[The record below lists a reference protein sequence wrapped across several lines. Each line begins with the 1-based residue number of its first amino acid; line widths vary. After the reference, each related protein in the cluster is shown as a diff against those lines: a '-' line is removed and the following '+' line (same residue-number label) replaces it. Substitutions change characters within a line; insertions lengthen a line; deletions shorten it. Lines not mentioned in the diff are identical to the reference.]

1 MPTYQVHMFFLFL
14 VSVPRGGLAAGL
26 VCMVHVISL
35 KSLHDHYSLAV
46 VEEVLLH
53 NLRKS
58 NVSLACLA
66 RSLFKGAL

>member
-1 MPTYQVHMFFLFL
+1 MPTYQVHMFCFVFGFSSKGRSSSWT
-14 VSVPRGGLAAGL
+14 SVHGTW
-26 VCMVHVISL
+26 